1 MRVPARDEPRSKLFA
16 GTIALCALILAIVA
30 ARALAAAGALDH
42 SFSSDGKRTF
52 AFANGLGA
60 DAATATAIQH
70 DGKIV
75 LAGYSDQ
82 GGGST
87 GHDFAVIRLNPNG
100 SLDQTFSGDGR
111 RTIAIGAGVNSD
123 DAFAMK
129 IQHDG
134 RIILAGRSDQGPSKH
149 NDFAVVRLKSNGG
162 TDTSFSGDG
171 RRTLGFGNG
180 ARDDEAYGLAIQ
192 RDGKIVL
199 GGESDQGTP
208 TGYQMALARLNP
220 NGSLDHTFS
229 GDGRRL
235 LGFRNGAGFDDAAAV
250 AVQRDGRIV
259 TCGESRQGPTN
270 GDEFALARFKPNG
283 NLDQTFSDDGRRTL
297 SVAAGNGGDVCLGM
311 ALQGDGKIVGA
322 GYAFQSSTPQFAV
335 VRLKPSGDVDHGF
348 SGDGRRIIG
357 LGDGGYG
364 RAVALQGNGD
374 IVVAG
379 DTHRAAS
386 GTDFALVRVTPNGDV
401 DHTFSGDG
409 RVVTAFGNGSGYDSA
424 QGIAIQANGRIVV
437 AGQSHQP
444 LTSIDFGVARFLGPP
459 QSVDSRPLL
468 ENLGIE
474 FGPYDPSTGK
484 AGDFV
489 FANGVSEEADLDKA
503 FLEFGATV
511 SGPDGPKL
519 LPTFEY
525 RGLAPDA
532 LVRSMTDGKVVA
544 VQDQGEDFEVRVS
557 PGDGSTWL
565 LIYDHLIAL
574 TVNQGDQVKSGQTL
588 GKPSGGT
595 SARRFEIQ
603 IDHGNNFL
611 CPLEVADPKLV
622 GGLEAQIS
630 QLQRDWES
638 FRKNTAIYDEA
649 SQVRPGCNYR
659 KLKSQGGDAVP

>member
-1 MRVPARDEPRSKLFA
+1 MRVPARDEPRNKLFA

-30 ARALAAAGALDH
+30 AQALAAAGALDH

-52 AFANGLGA
+52 AFAGGGV

-75 LAGYSDQ
+75 LSGYSDQ

-100 SLDQTFSGDGR
+100 SPDPTFSGDGR
-111 RTIAIGAGVNSD
+111 RTIAIGSGNASD
-123 DAFAMK
+123 DAFAMR

-134 RIILAGRSDQGPSKH
+134 RIVLAGRSYQGPAH
-149 NDFAVVRLKSNGG
+149 RNDFAVVRLKSSGG

-171 RRTLGFGNG
+171 RRTLAFGNG
-180 ARDDEAYGLAIQ
+180 ARDDEVYGLAIQ
-192 RDGKIVL
+192 HDGKIVL
-199 GGESDQGTP
+199 GGESDQGAA
-208 TGYQMALARLNP
+208 TGYQAAVARLNP
-220 NGSLDHTFS
+220 NGNLDQTFS

-235 LGFRNGAGFDDAAAV
+235 LGFKNGDGFDDAGAV
-250 AVQRDGRIV
+250 AIQRDGRIV
-259 TCGESRQGPTN
+259 TCGESSQGPGN
-270 GDEFALARFKPNG
+270 GDEFALARLKSNG
-283 NLDQTFSDDGRRTL
+283 NLDPTFSGDGRLAL
-297 SVAAGNGGDVCLGM
+297 SVAAGNGGDVCQGVT
-311 ALQGDGKIVGA
+311 LQGDGRIVAA

-335 VRLKPSGDVDHGF
+335 VRLNPSGDVDHGF

-364 RAVALQGNGD
+364 RAVALQGDGD

-379 DTHRAAS
+379 DTNRAAS
-386 GTDFALVRVTPNGDV
+386 GTDFALVRVRPNGDV

-409 RVVTAFGNGSGYDSA
+409 RAVTAFGNGSGYDSA
-424 QGIAIQANGRIVV
+424 QGVAIQANGRIVV
-437 AGQSHQP
+437 AGQSQQP

-459 QSVDSRPLL
+459 QPVDSRPVL

-525 RGLAPDA
+525 RGLAPDM

-544 VQDQGEDFEVRVS
+544 VEDQGEDFEVRVS

-574 TVNQGDQVKSGQTL
+574 TVTQGDQVKSGQTL

-603 IDHGNNFL
+603 INHGQSSL
-611 CPLEVADPKLV
+611 CPLELADPKLV
-622 GGLEAQIS
+622 SGLEAQIS

-638 FRKNTAIYDEA
+638 FRMNTSIYDEA

-659 KLKSQGGDAVP
+659 ELKSQGGEVVP